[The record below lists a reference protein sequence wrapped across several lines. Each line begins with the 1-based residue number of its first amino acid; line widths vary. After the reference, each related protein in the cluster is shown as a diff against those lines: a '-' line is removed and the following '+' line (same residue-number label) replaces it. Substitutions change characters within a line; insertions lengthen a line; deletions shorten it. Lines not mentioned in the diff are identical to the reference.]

1 MKSRCPRCS
10 PFVCVYRGEGGV
22 TKSKLCKLCGEDMVS
37 TKAFV
42 HFIKQPSSS
51 LEQIKTLLFTASLR
65 DNFTQA
71 VNIHIRN
78 KFHFFRGSSNYE
90 RNGSRTK

>member
-1 MKSRCPRCS
+1 MCIGGR
-10 PFVCVYRGEGGV
+10 GV
-22 TKSKLCKLCGEDMVS
+22 TKSTLCKLCGEDMVS

-71 VNIHIRN
+71 VDIHIRN
-78 KFHFFRGSSNYE
+78 KFHFFRGASNYE